1 MPDGDAERVAALH
14 LIEATGQSVRKRIE
28 EAFGWIKTIAG
39 QEKDQ
44 STENGIVSDGH
55 LPSRPQPTIWFG
67 YPNCCRNWRDRSSC
81 GQLIGRSWIIK
92 VDSRHRHD
100 LDHLRF
106 TVRKAKREPFFNS
119 LLRRSFHFHR

>member
-44 STENGIVSDGH
+44 VPRTGS
-55 LPSRPQPTIWFG
+55 
-67 YPNCCRNWRDRSSC
+67 CRMAIYLR
-81 GQLIGRSWIIK
+81 GRSLQSGSVIQTA
-92 VDSRHRHD
+92 VA
-100 LDHLRF
+100 
-106 TVRKAKREPFFNS
+106 TGVTAAAVANS
-119 LLRRSFHFHR
+119 LVEAGSLRSIAGTATISITSGSLSAKPNENPSSTAC